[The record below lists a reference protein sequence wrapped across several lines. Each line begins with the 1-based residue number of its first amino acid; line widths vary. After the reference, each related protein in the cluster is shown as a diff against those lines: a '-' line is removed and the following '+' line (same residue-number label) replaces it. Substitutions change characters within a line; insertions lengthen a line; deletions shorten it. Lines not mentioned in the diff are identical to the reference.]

1 MARLASRLAVVG
13 AGRMA
18 EAICGGMM
26 KGALLEPAALHI
38 YDTNRGRVELFQQ
51 RWPGANTH
59 ESSSSA
65 VAGADVVLLAVKPQQ
80 MASALALVRSTISP
94 SALVVSIAAGCP
106 ISMFTEALP
115 KVPAIVRSMPNT
127 PAMIGQGMTVW
138 AATDGCSERQ
148 REQAKLLLGCF
159 GDEMFVD
166 DERYL
171 DMATALVGSGPAY
184 VYLLIEAWVDTGVHM
199 GFPRDVSERLV
210 LQTVQGSTSLLEQ
223 SDKHVAALRNDI
235 TSPGGTTAAAI
246 YSADQG
252 GFRTTV
258 ADAIWAAYRRSLEL
272 GGKDSNVGPG
282 RSRK

>member
-1 MARLASRLAVVG
+1 
-13 AGRMA
+13 
-18 EAICGGMM
+18 
-26 KGALLEPAALHI
+26 
-38 YDTNRGRVELFQQ
+38 
-51 RWPGANTH
+51 
-59 ESSSSA
+59 
-65 VAGADVVLLAVKPQQ
+65 
-80 MASALALVRSTISP
+80 
-94 SALVVSIAAGCP
+94 
-106 ISMFTEALP
+106 
-115 KVPAIVRSMPNT
+115 
-127 PAMIGQGMTVW
+127 MTVW